1 VRSIISSFEFDQQ
14 VESLGGARVL
24 DDALSPLIEAL
35 MKDPYGFVLFE
46 NDFTSFRYALTRGNA
61 LTPPLAII
69 FTIDENKNVVLE
81 RVEVLP

>member
-1 VRSIISSFEFDQQ
+1 VRSIISTFEFDQQ
-14 VESLGGARVL
+14 VEALGGAKAI

-35 MKDPYGFVLFE
+35 MQDPYGFTRFE
-46 NDFTSFRYALTRGNA
+46 NDFTSFRYAMTLANA
-61 LTPPLAII
+61 LTPPLAIV